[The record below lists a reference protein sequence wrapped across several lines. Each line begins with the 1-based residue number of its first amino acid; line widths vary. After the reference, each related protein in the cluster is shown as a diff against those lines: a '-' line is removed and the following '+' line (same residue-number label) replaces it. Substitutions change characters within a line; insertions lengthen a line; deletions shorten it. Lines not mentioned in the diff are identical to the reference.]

1 MSLYSAMTEVKKQ
14 LISKIGALDSVGVV
28 YPAEQPN
35 PDRWPAVFITVADL
49 EGTFSS
55 NAENSRVYAYTVTV
69 LFPEGQDF
77 VPESEANRLD
87 YSERLVG
94 SVVDEIINAV
104 DTDFELD
111 NSLPNNTTVLYTE
124 AADCLWG
131 RYEYEGGVAKAAQV
145 TLRVYT
151 EVTVV

>member
-1 MSLYSAMTEVKKQ
+1 MSTYSAMTEIKRQ
-14 LISKIGALDSVGVV
+14 IISKIQSLDSVQKV
-28 YPAEQPN
+28 YPAEEPN
-35 PDRWPAVFITVADL
+35 PKGWPAVFVTAADM
-49 EGTFSS
+49 EGEFAS
-55 NAENSRVYAYTVTV
+55 NAENSRVYAFTTLI

-77 VPESEANRLD
+77 VPDSENERLD
-87 YSERLVG
+87 YSEKVVG
-94 SVVDEIINAV
+94 EVVDQIINVV

-111 NSLPNNTTVLYTE
+111 SLPNDTTVLFVN

-131 RYEYEGGVAKAAQV
+131 RYQYEGGVAKAAQV